1 MHSLTKRCL
10 SMLLALVLVFSMTP
24 FQAFAAENDGHDHS
38 NTDVASQTETG
49 TENGLQEQAEMDSIL
64 AQYGV
69 TAGMSDAQIADAIVA
84 QNGKTVRKT
93 LERIDA
99 LEESAQELTAEEFAT
114 LDTEVFGQFM
124 NVMEQMDAAAPMTDV
139 STDDGQ
145 LTISDSGNTGE
156 LSGGTYTA
164 TAKGSIFSKKTNNI
178 TITNNSGANAT
189 LSFDYTTDKASSFT
203 IGGATAATSGS
214 YSAMLDAGASLVI
227 VITSNSGLSNLTV
240 TLTMTNISLVPAK
253 ESSEVTFQYDDTMGS
268 VTAGGSAVASGDVLN
283 VSGSTGVELAATV
296 NTGVNFLGW
305 VDVDGKILSTAATY
319 TLIPAQDMT
328 VRAIFAKN
336 GGTPWF
342 AVGGVAQKTTS
353 TGLLGLSSLK
363 YYLVSTSYLFD
374 DLNAAANHAA
384 SNDTNTLVLMNDAT
398 LPAGDYTIPSGVTLL
413 IPFDAANT
421 MHTTEAV
428 SVSYET
434 YATPTAYRS
443 HPNKAT

>member
-124 NVMEQMDAAAPMTDV
+124 NVMEQMNTAAPMTEV

-164 TAKGSIFSKKTNNI
+164 TAKGSIFSKKSNNI
-178 TITNNSGANAT
+178 TITNNGN
-189 LSFDYTTDKASSFT
+189 FH
-203 IGGATAATSGS
+203 
-214 YSAMLDAGASLVI
+214 SLF
-227 VITSNSGLSNLTV
+227 NFRN
-240 TLTMTNISLVPAK
+240 NVP
-253 ESSEVTFQYDDTMGS
+253 
-268 VTAGGSAVASGDVLN
+268 
-283 VSGSTGVELAATV
+283 
-296 NTGVNFLGW
+296 
-305 VDVDGKILSTAATY
+305 I
-319 TLIPAQDMT
+319 
-328 VRAIFAKN
+328 
-336 GGTPWF
+336 
-342 AVGGVAQKTTS
+342 
-353 TGLLGLSSLK
+353 
-363 YYLVSTSYLFD
+363 STSRIKIRPCSTCR
-374 DLNAAANHAA
+374 A
-384 SNDTNTLVLMNDAT
+384 SQC
-398 LPAGDYTIPSGVTLL
+398 G
-413 IPFDAANT
+413 
-421 MHTTEAV
+421 
-428 SVSYET
+428 
-434 YATPTAYRS
+434 
-443 HPNKAT
+443 